1 MSKRNE
7 RDIFIDYFH
16 RELRYLRNAGAEFAS
31 QYPKIAQRLDLR
43 QLGESPD
50 PHIERLLE
58 SFAFLS
64 ARLSKEID
72 DRMPQLAAALLEALY
87 PQFLTPLPSATI
99 ACFQAD
105 SIQPALTTG
114 YTVPQHTNLVAYAEE
129 GVSCRFTT
137 IYDVTLW
144 PLVVTQARIINSDH
158 YDFKGGTPNTPRF
171 LQLKIACPTL
181 TLPELA
187 IPSLTFFIHAD
198 RVLAFLLYELLFSQ
212 NAPQVAISSDGE
224 NANFLPANALTE
236 VGFQPHEMLLPSPD
250 HGHPGYQFIQEYFHF
265 PEKFLFFSVE
275 RLNFQGCHQEVDL
288 LISLDPRIGVEELD
302 LTPDNFLLGCTPIVN
317 LFSKVTDPIRIDHRK
332 NRYRLV
338 PDQRRERTTEIHSI
352 IKVVGA
358 RDNAQQERPY
368 SPYFS
373 FNHSDTLNNQQAF
386 WLQRREP
393 THRPGVP
400 GSDIYLSFVDF
411 GFNPTT
417 PPDETI
423 FAHTWCTNR
432 FLATQIPLGG
442 KLQAEE
448 AFPVSEIT
456 CLHRPI
462 EPIYVPPDGETL
474 WKLAA
479 QLSVNHLSL
488 SGPKAASALKE
499 SLLLFAGHTS
509 QQVSDCEAI
518 TSLRS
523 EPTVCRIGSEGWRG
537 FVKGVRVRLEI
548 EEKMQNG
555 CSAFLLG
562 RILKQYFS
570 LVVSINSFVELVL
583 HSKQRI
589 EVWKKWQPQAG
600 EQRLL

>member
-1 MSKRNE
+1 VTKRNE

-31 QYPKIAQRLDLR
+31 QHPKIAQRLDLR

-72 DRMPQLAAALLEALY
+72 DRMPQLATALLETLY
-87 PQFLTPLPSATI
+87 PQFLTPIPSATI
-99 ACFQAD
+99 AYFQAN
-105 SIQPALTTG
+105 SILAALTTG

-144 PLVVTQARIINSDH
+144 PLVVTQARIINSDV
-158 YDFKGGTPNTPRF
+158 YDFKGASPNTPRF

-181 TLPELA
+181 TLAELA

-212 NAPQVAISSDGE
+212 SSPQVAISSDGE
-224 NANFLPANALTE
+224 TAIMLPPTALTE
-236 VGFQPHEMLLPSPD
+236 VGFQPHEMLLPSPE
-250 HGHPGYQFIQEYFHF
+250 HAHLGYQFIQEYFHF
-265 PEKFLFFSVE
+265 PEKFLFFSLKH
-275 RLNFQGCHQEVDL
+275 LNFQGCHNEADL
-288 LISLDPRIGVEELD
+288 LISLDPRTGVEDLS
-302 LTPDNFLLGCTPIVN
+302 LTPDNFLLGCTPLIN

-332 NRYRLV
+332 GRYRLV

-352 IKVVGA
+352 TKVIGV
-358 RDNAQQERPY
+358 RDNEQQERPY

-373 FNHSDTLNNQQAF
+373 FNHGDIQQTQQAF

-411 GFNPTT
+411 GFNPTI

-432 FLATQIPLGG
+432 FLAPQIPLGG

-462 EPIYVPPDGETL
+462 EPIYAPPDGETL
-474 WKLAA
+474 WRLIA
-479 QLSVNHLSL
+479 QLSVDHLSL
-488 SGPKAASALKE
+488 SGPQAALALKE
-499 SLLLFAGHTS
+499 SLLLFTS
-509 QQVSDCEAI
+509 NTSPHALDRESI
-518 TSLRS
+518 ISLRS

-537 FVKGVRVRLEI
+537 FVKGLRVHLEMD
-548 EEKMQNG
+548 EKIQSG
-555 CSAFLLG
+555 GSAFLLG
-562 RILKQYFS
+562 RVLQQYFS
-570 LVVSINSFVELVL
+570 LTVSINSFVEFVL
-583 HSKQRI
+583 HSNHRS